1 MQYRQEIL
9 MLELMIR
16 VSLKHHKWCYQVH
29 KVKIQSL
36 EQVHLQTKHHRRNKS
51 LVKVCPFWKSVFFF
65 FLYNNNVIK
74 KTKINEN
81 TFN

>member
-65 FLYNNNVIK
+65 FSIITMLYK
-74 KTKINEN
+74 KLK
-81 TFN
+81 